1 MLKLSKCGK
10 LVKRRLHFDLKR
22 IDLSQ
27 IDKCTVYVENFP
39 DSLSIQNIAKIFS
52 RAGEIRNITLPKFG
66 TQNNDSAMDT
76 DESVSL
82 TKGFCFV
89 EFASTQAANLAVDL
103 FNNCIPEELTNV
115 EHKNYVSVQGTMSQ
129 LNVMSKEKWQAFKE
143 ETRKI
148 RQEIAKLNP
157 GTMFASAGGSFEGF

>member
-1 MLKLSKCGK
+1 MMLKLSKCGK

-89 EFASTQAANLAVDL
+89 EFAST
-103 FNNCIPEELTNV
+103 
-115 EHKNYVSVQGTMSQ
+115 
-129 LNVMSKEKWQAFKE
+129 
-143 ETRKI
+143 
-148 RQEIAKLNP
+148 
-157 GTMFASAGGSFEGF
+157 